1 MHLNIYSRFPI
12 AEYGSNLSAHQQMDG
27 WIKKGCVCVCVC
39 VCMCV
44 CTHTYIH
51 PDGTLISCHL
61 MVVVVGGFPGSTSGK
76 ESDCQY
82 R

>member
-1 MHLNIYSRFPI
+1 MEATSVSINRW
-12 AEYGSNLSAHQQMDG
+12 MD
-27 WIKKGCVCVCVC
+27 KEDVCVCVCVC

-44 CTHTYIH
+44 CMHTNIH
-51 PDGTLISCHL
+51 PDGTLLSCQL
-61 MVVVVGGFPGSTSGK
+61 KGGEGGFPGGTSGK

>member
-1 MHLNIYSRFPI
+1 
-12 AEYGSNLSAHQQMDG
+12 MD
-27 WIKKGCVCVCVC
+27 KEDVCVCVCVC

-44 CTHTYIH
+44 CMHTNIH
-51 PDGTLISCHL
+51 PDGTLLSCQL
-61 MVVVVGGFPGSTSGK
+61 KGGEGGFPGGTSGK